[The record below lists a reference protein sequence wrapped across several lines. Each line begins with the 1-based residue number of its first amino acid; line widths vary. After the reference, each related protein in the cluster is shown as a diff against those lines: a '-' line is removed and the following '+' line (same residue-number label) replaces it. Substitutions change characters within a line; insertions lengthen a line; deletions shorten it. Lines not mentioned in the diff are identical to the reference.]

1 MSSSAVRRSER
12 REKVQEKV
20 QVVNTATSDDLTQM
34 AWAGRLRAAGGTDG
48 LGLRAF
54 LDRRA
59 VTIARTILRNALEHF
74 EPEEKAA
81 AGDQDVRL
89 EGGGIR
95 LFDDIDKRRV
105 AIQVV
110 ESLPSPPA
118 RLIRYEVTK

>member
-1 MSSSAVRRSER
+1 M
-12 REKVQEKV
+12 
-20 QVVNTATSDDLTQM
+20 
-34 AWAGRLRAAGGTDG
+34 
-48 LGLRAF
+48 
-54 LDRRA
+54 
-59 VTIARTILRNALEHF
+59 TIARTILRNALEHF

-110 ESLPSPPA
+110 ESLPSPA
-118 RLIRYEVTK
+118 ATLIRYEVKK